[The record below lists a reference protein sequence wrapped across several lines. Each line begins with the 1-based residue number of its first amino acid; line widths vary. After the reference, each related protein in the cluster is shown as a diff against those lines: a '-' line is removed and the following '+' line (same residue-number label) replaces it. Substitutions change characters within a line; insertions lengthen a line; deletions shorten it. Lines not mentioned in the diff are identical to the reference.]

1 MNLPTETEIGDV
13 KHWLYCQDYVTDL
26 DKTFSIYFYA
36 VDDLHALCVLEDIR
50 SSAEKPKRILSITKG

>member
-1 MNLPTETEIGDV
+1 MNLPTETEIGKI
-13 KHWLYCQDYVTDL
+13 KHYLYCQDYVTDE
-26 DKTFSIYFYA
+26 DAVFSIYFYA